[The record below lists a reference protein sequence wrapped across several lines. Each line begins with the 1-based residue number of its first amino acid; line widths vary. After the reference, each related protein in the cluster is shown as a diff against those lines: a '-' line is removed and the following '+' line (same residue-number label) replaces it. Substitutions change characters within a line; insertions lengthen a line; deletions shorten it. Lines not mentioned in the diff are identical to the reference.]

1 MAADERQAVSNIQIA
16 LHRQPVGKYDVVLV
30 YFDVPVSRCRDTLTH
45 DAAAVYQGAHG
56 DQHVLGVDSMI
67 RR

>member
-30 YFDVPVSRCRDTLTH
+30 YFDVPRTMLLPFTRARTGINTSS
-45 DAAAVYQGAHG
+45 A
-56 DQHVLGVDSMI
+56 
-67 RR
+67 